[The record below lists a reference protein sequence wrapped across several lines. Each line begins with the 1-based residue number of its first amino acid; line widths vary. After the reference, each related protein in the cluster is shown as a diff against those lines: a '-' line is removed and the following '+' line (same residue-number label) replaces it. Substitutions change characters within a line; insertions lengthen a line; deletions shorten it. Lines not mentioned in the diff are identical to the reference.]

1 MAYLNQKRAE
11 MAAMSEMA
19 VVAEQ
24 QIALANN
31 VASRMQ
37 QIESLLEERPDE
49 EAKPGGTLAPAGE
62 GDAEVEYWKQKIAE
76 LSGPATSSSSESQAR
91 PALAPRELRVDE
103 NKADRSNYLQAS
115 SRGKPHASPSSSYA
129 SAPPYA
135 EAKDSRSS
143 YSSGS
148 GSGRGGGGGSGGGT
162 STSRSR
168 EVYRESSAMAA
179 PAAKH
184 SAGDSSSERMAPSA
198 KFEEPLDG
206 DAEVEYW
213 KRKIAEL
220 SQPVGGTGH
229 NSTVTYSTNSSPIGL
244 GGGIGIGGGL
254 AVRRRGPQED
264 LASQKLSW
272 EGSQSYADENPDAK
286 VASVREG
293 DDESDEGKQAK

>member
-1 MAYLNQKRAE
+1 MDEDPMAYLNQKRAE

-37 QIESLLEERPDE
+37 QIDRLLEERPDDE
-49 EAKPGGTLAPAGE
+49 SKPGGEPSGIE
-62 GDAEVEYWKQKIAE
+62 GDAEVEYWKRKIEE
-76 LSGPATSSSSESQAR
+76 LSGPASSSASAPLSEAR
-91 PALAPRELRVDE
+91 PALAPREFRADE
-103 NKADRSNYLQAS
+103 NKSERSNYSSS
-115 SRGKPHASPSSSYA
+115 SRAKPHASPSAYA
-129 SAPPYA
+129 SAPSYA
-135 EAKDSRSS
+135 EAKDSRASYNSTSS
-143 YSSGS
+143 S
-148 GSGRGGGGGSGGGT
+148 
-162 STSRSR
+162 SRSR
-168 EVYRESSAMAA
+168 EPPMAAAAKRSAGESSGA
-179 PAAKH
+179 
-184 SAGDSSSERMAPSA
+184 RMAPSA

-220 SQPVGGTGH
+220 SQPISVSAGQSGGIPAVSYT
-229 NSTVTYSTNSSPIGL
+229 TNSSPIGL

-264 LASQKLSW
+264 LASQPLSW

-286 VASVREG
+286 EG
-293 DDESDEGKQAK
+293 GEDEGKQSK